1 MAYLPSSL
9 ARQSFLSHRYPA
21 SASGQEPASQVLGAS
36 DFLSPL
42 TSAGFKPVTQ
52 RWKISC
58 NKKRSTDNYSSVYFH
73 SRLHYELCGIHW
85 DTLLELP
92 CCIHSPPDKHQF
104 VPSLC
109 WAFFSLMIYY
119 PSPLHTDA
127 FCSRLLIYEGQ
138 GLWAS
143 FHQFKALSSVSE
155 RYLLGTWQN

>member
-9 ARQSFLSHRYPA
+9 VRQSFLSHRYPA

-73 SRLHYELCGIHW
+73 SGLHYELCGIHW
-85 DTLLELP
+85 DTFLSSHAAF
-92 CCIHSPPDKHQF
+92 IHHLINTNLCP
-104 VPSLC
+104 LC
-109 WAFFSLMIYY
+109 WASFSLMIYY
-119 PSPLHTDA
+119 PSPLYTDA

-155 RYLLGTWQN
+155 RYFLGTRQN